1 MSVQRGALVVVHLAN
16 PTEKFWGVLESLEGV
31 GVTFRGISLDSY
43 EEWVTEIVRRE
54 PSGLGL
60 ATMFVPLF
68 RIERIFLDEQVGA
81 VESYRQR
88 FERRV
93 GSPVDRFIALGEAP
107 DEGDDGG
114 RPF

>member
-1 MSVQRGALVVVHLAN
+1 MIPVGSLVVVHLAN
-16 PTEKFWGVLESLEGV
+16 PTEKFWGVLEVLEGV
-31 GVTFRGISLDSY
+31 GLTFRGLSLDAF
-43 EEWVTEIVRRE
+43 EDWITEVARRE
-54 PSGLGL
+54 PSSLGL

-93 GSPVDRFIALGEAP
+93 GQPVEGWLGGIGAAAGSAETP
-107 DEGDDGG
+107 
-114 RPF
+114 PS

>member
-1 MSVQRGALVVVHLAN
+1 MTVGRGSLVVIHLAN
-16 PTEKFWGVLESLEGV
+16 PTEKFWGIVDRLEGV
-31 GVTFRGISLDSY
+31 GVTFRGIGLDAF
-43 EEWVTEIVRRE
+43 EEWTLELARRE
-54 PSGLGL
+54 PPTLGL

-93 GSPVDRFIALGEAP
+93 GVPISSVIPLADDSGP
-107 DEGDDGG
+107 DSD

>member
-1 MSVQRGALVVVHLAN
+1 MTFSRGAIVVLHLAN
-16 PTEKFWGVLESLEGV
+16 PSEKFWGVLDSLEGV
-31 GVTFRGISLDSY
+31 GVAFRGISLDSF
-43 EEWVTEIVRRE
+43 EEWVTELARRE
-54 PSGLGL
+54 SSELGL

-68 RIERIFLDEQVGA
+68 RVERLFLDEQVGA

-93 GSPVDRFIALGEAP
+93 GAPVERYLGGFTASGE
-107 DEGDDGG
+107 ETS

>member
-1 MSVQRGALVVVHLAN
+1 MSVGRGALVVIHLAN
-16 PTEKFWGVLESLEGV
+16 PTEKFWGVLERLEGV
-31 GVTFRGISLDSY
+31 GLTFRGISLDSY
-43 EEWVTEIVRRE
+43 EEWVTEIARRE
-54 PSGLGL
+54 PSDLGL

-93 GSPVDRFIALGEAP
+93 GAPVADFISAF
-107 DEGDDGG
+107 DESSSSDL
-114 RPF
+114 PS

>member
-1 MSVQRGALVVVHLAN
+1 MIPIGSLVTIHLAN
-16 PTEKFWGVLESLEGV
+16 PPEKFWGVLEGLEGV
-31 GVTFRGISLDSY
+31 GVTFRGLSLDAF
-43 EEWVTEIVRRE
+43 EDWVTEVARRE
-54 PSGLGL
+54 PSSLGL

-93 GSPVDRFIALGEAP
+93 GAPIEAFLGLGPGQEP
-107 DEGDDGG
+107 DP
-114 RPF
+114 RPS

>member
-1 MSVQRGALVVVHLAN
+1 VISAGSLVVVHLAN
-16 PTEKFWGVLESLEGV
+16 PPEKFWGVLEALEGV
-31 GVTFRGISLDSY
+31 GVTIRALSLDAF
-43 EEWVTEIVRRE
+43 EDWVNELARRE
-54 PSGLGL
+54 PPGLGL

-93 GSPVDRFIALGEAP
+93 GQPVERFLGLDRPGAELLGP
-107 DEGDDGG
+107 
-114 RPF
+114 PS